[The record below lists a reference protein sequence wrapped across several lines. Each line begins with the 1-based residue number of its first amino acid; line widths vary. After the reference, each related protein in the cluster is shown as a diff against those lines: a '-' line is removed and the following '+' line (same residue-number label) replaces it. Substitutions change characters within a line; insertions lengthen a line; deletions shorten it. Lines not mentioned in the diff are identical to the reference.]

1 MKIILMRLAVILLN
15 VMYLPFLPVRP
26 KNKITILSRQSDRP
40 TVDIRLLK
48 EELEKRSV
56 KTVVLTKR
64 LNKTLG
70 GAIKYSFHM
79 ARQMYHIASSRVIV
93 IDGYC
98 ILTSILYKKK
108 EQKIVQIWH
117 SLGAIKKFGYQSVG
131 KPGGNRAD
139 VAKVMKLYAQCDY
152 AIAPSK
158 VTAGYYSDA
167 FKLPI
172 DRIKIYGLPRIDYL
186 TKGDSEKVEKI
197 KADYPQTREKTNV
210 LYAPTFRKNRKIDIT
225 ELVKNAKLDKY
236 NLVIRKHWLDKTDYS
251 WARDMGVIVDKRYS
265 FFDWLKM
272 CDKVI
277 TDYSAAAFEAAILD
291 KELYFYMDDAEE
303 YEKNIGLNIEFTKE
317 AISEFVYNDADVLWD
332 SMDKPYDKKKV
343 REFRKKYIEVELS
356 DCTER
361 LAGFFEEM
369 VEAREI
375 LR

>member
-1 MKIILMRLAVILLN
+1 MKIRLMRLAVILLN

-186 TKGDSEKVEKI
+186 TKGDSEKVEEI
-197 KADYPQTREKTNV
+197 EADYPQTREKTNV

-225 ELVKNAKLDKY
+225 ELVRNARLDKY

-265 FFDWLKM
+265 FFDWLRV

-291 KELYFYMDDAEE
+291 KELYFYVKDIDNYNM
-303 YEKNIGLNIEFTKE
+303 NIGLNMDFEKE
-317 AISEFVYNDADVLWD
+317 AIAQYVYDDAGRLWNGVD
-332 SMDKPYDKKKV
+332 SPYDIEQV
-343 REFRKKYIEVELS
+343 RKFKRKYIEVEMPG
-356 DCTER
+356 CTKRVVDFLE
-361 LAGFFEEM
+361 
-369 VEAREI
+369 EI
-375 LR
+375 LVH

>member
-15 VMYLPFLPVRP
+15 VMYLPFLLVRP
-26 KNKITILSRQSDRP
+26 ENKITILSRKSDRP

-70 GAIKYSFHM
+70 SVIRYSFHM
-79 ARQMYHIASSRVIV
+79 VRQMYHIASSRVIV

-98 ILTSILYKKK
+98 ILTSILYKKE

-139 VAKVMKLYAQCDY
+139 VAKVMKLYVQCDY

-158 VTAGYYSDA
+158 VTAGYYSDD

-172 DRIKIYGLPRIDYL
+172 DKIKIYGLPRIDYL
-186 TKGDSEKVEKI
+186 TEDDPEKVEKI
-197 KADYPQTREKTNV
+197 KADYPQTREKPNV

-225 ELVKNAKLDKY
+225 KFIRNARLDKY
-236 NLVIRKHWLDKTDYS
+236 NLIIRKHWLDKTDYS
-251 WARDMGVIVDKRYS
+251 WVRDMGVIVDKRYS
-265 FFDWLKM
+265 FFDWLRV

-291 KELYFYMDDAEE
+291 KELYFYIDDVEE

-317 AISEFVYNDADVLWD
+317 AISEFVYNDAGVLWD

-356 DCTER
+356 DCTKG
-361 LAGFFEEM
+361 LADFFEEM
-369 VEAREI
+369 VEARET